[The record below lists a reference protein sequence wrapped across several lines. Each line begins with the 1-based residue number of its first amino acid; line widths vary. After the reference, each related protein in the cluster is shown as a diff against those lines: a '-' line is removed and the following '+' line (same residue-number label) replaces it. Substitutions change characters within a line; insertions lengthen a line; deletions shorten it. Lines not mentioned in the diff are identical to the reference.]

1 MRFAFSRTQCHASTA
16 VVEKLV
22 ELMGPDAL
30 PGDQVTVLKVLEIL
44 LVDDFGGAVSRA
56 VLSPLNEK
64 LDIGN
69 AVDVQLAAV
78 RALMR
83 VKPRH
88 DSTLSL
94 VKLLRSDSSPAA
106 LRVAAIQCML
116 VSAVSYGLSSPVARL
131 VDRLASRDGAAAA
144 GQQQQQ
150 RTSIVALFIL
160 AGSQPDK
167 AMLVAAGAV
176 QPLVDLLG
184 TSGDNSPE
192 VHEWAVA
199 ALLLLAFH
207 DAHTSVIEAAGARE
221 PLGRLRDAEG
231 GSSDAYTK
239 AMAGHV
245 VELLD
250 YATTDTV
257 AANDTVASTD
267 AFITDQLASGT
278 TVAQLAM
285 MHRMINQLVVDP
297 FSRVQTT
304 VAQSLSNHIREQ
316 LNELW

>member
-1 MRFAFSRTQCHASTA
+1 
-16 VVEKLV
+16 
-22 ELMGPDAL
+22 
-30 PGDQVTVLKVLEIL
+30 VTVLNVLEIL

-64 LDIGN
+64 LDVGN

-144 GQQQQQ
+144 AGQQQQQQ

-184 TSGDNSPE
+184 TSGDNPPE

-207 DAHTSVIEAAGARE
+207 DAHTSVIEAAGARG

-257 AANDTVASTD
+257 AANDTVASTLITD

-316 LNELW
+316 LNEL